1 MQDPSTPFPCG
12 AGLEVFRFLAFAG
25 PRLEFRRHPLVS
37 FRSST
42 ESVRDTTAAP
52 VSGNDHF
59 LEVSVLSALEAS
71 GVHST
76 RACLTRYV
84 PPAGFRTLLT
94 AFSSPH
100 RPALFHAGGTL
111 RISPFGAFPF
121 QRSRNP
127 LGPALPACRSP
138 KRDYGCSSL
147 WKSVAL
153 AVGVSPQR
161 SPLLPWVSAS
171 PGMSPLR

>member
-1 MQDPSTPFPCG
+1 MRLRCSSECSSRNRIPLLVPGSLHALPLG
-12 AGLEVFRFLAFAG
+12 AGLEVFLFLAFAG

-52 VSGNDHF
+52 VSRNDHF

-76 RACLTRYV
+76 RAYLTRYV

-94 AFSSPH
+94 AYSSPH

-111 RISPFGAFPF
+111 RISPFEAFPF

-127 LGPALPACRSP
+127 SGPALPACRSP
-138 KRDYGCSSL
+138 KLDYRVFLPLEVRRRGC
-147 WKSVAL
+147 
-153 AVGVSPQR
+153 G
-161 SPLLPWVSAS
+161 
-171 PGMSPLR
+171 G